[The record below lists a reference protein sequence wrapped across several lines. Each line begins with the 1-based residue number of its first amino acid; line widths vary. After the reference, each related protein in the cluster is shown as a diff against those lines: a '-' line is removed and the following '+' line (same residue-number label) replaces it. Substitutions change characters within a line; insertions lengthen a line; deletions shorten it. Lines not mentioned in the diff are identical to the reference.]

1 MELFNLLF
9 TYTVFGI
16 IGFIVAKKF
25 RQPTS
30 FLHWAAVI
38 LLFLISNYIGI
49 NTRIIS
55 ISQFAIF
62 LNNILVGLGIGIITR
77 FIYRQFNRKSAVD
90 VK

>member
-16 IGFIVAKKF
+16 IGFVIAKKF

-30 FLHWAAVI
+30 FLHWTLAI
-38 LLFLISNYIGI
+38 LLFLISNFVGI
-49 NTRIIS
+49 DTRVIS
-55 ISQFAIF
+55 IFQFTIY
-62 LNNILVGLGIGIITR
+62 LNNSLVGLGIGILSR
-77 FIYRQFNRKSAVD
+77 FFYRQFNPKHIAE